1 MPLLALKTSVCLSNQ
16 QRYDLLAPLSK
27 IVAECIGKPERYV
40 MVTIDQTAMLMG
52 GAEGPA
58 AYAEIR
64 SIGGLNREV
73 NRKLSERVCGL
84 LQERIDIPPDRV
96 YLGFTNVSA
105 ENWGWN
111 EGTFG

>member
-1 MPLLALKTSVCLSNQ
+1 MPLLALQTSARLSNQ
-16 QRYDLLAPLSK
+16 QRYNLLAPLSQ
-27 IVAECIGKPERYV
+27 ILAECIGKPERYV
-40 MVTIDQTAMLMG
+40 MVIVSETAMLMA

-58 AYAEIR
+58 AYADIR
-64 SIGGLNREV
+64 SIGGLSREV

-84 LQERIDIPPDRV
+84 LQEQLGIPPDRV

-111 EGTFG
+111 EGTFS

>member
-1 MPLLALKTSVCLSNQ
+1 MPLLALKTSARLSNQ
-16 QRYDLLAPLSK
+16 QRHDLLAPLSK

-40 MVTIDQTAMLMG
+40 MILVGEDAMMMAG
-52 GAEGPA
+52 DESPA
-58 AYAEIR
+58 AYADIR

-84 LQERIDIPPDRV
+84 LQEQLGIPPDRV
-96 YLGFTNVSA
+96 YLGFANVSA